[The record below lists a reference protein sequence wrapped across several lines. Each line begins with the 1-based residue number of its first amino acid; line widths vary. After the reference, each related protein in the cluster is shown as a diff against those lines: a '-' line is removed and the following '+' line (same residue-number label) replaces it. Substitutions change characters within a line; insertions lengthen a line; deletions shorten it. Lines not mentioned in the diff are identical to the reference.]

1 MRELVF
7 MRRSIPSHLAS
18 SSVVIK
24 SSLGGSS
31 STGTLGAK
39 RPESVPVIATAD
51 GYLDMELGQ
60 MRFKAELEKEGNC
73 IILMGS

>member
-1 MRELVF
+1 MRDLVF

-31 STGTLGAK
+31 WTGTLGAK
-39 RPESVPVIATAD
+39 RPESVPVIVTVD
-51 GYLDMELGQ
+51 GYLDIELGQ
-60 MRFKAELEKEGNC
+60 RKSWAELEKEGNC